1 MRNSKKIIFLV
12 LTTILSINY
21 SFSQCESWNNYPQG
35 EEEAKKQHVLYRDKI
50 KQKNYDEAFPI
61 WSNLFQYVKIPSP
74 AKTTHFFDGVEMYL
88 HFAKKDTINK
98 LQYIEKIIDLYN
110 QNAKCNGE
118 DATNRAFQAYYMYSN
133 GYDML
138 ESYKVFE
145 QSIKLNPN
153 SPPPMTLLYMSSIAI
168 KLYRLQNDSFNSNY
182 MCNLYDDFKR
192 IVYKNQQSKEVFY
205 YNKYWTEINK
215 MFSQIDEI
223 FDCNYW
229 VEKYNVTYQM
239 YYDNTDTLKMISNIL
254 SEKCGKDNLFYKEV
268 WERYKMLN
276 VQKEI
281 KVQKQILESDT
292 TSIYSK
298 IQSTRALSE
307 LDFDNK
313 EMFKNKV
320 TELIPQLVNST
331 KEWIDDYTIGTEL
344 YRYAYEQYKKN
355 NYPLARE
362 YCRLTSK
369 YRPSWGDPYILVGIM
384 YASSGSICS
393 PVTNGKGFDGQIFV
407 WPAIDE
413 WIKAKTIDPTSV
425 DRANELIS
433 KYSSFM
439 PSKVE
444 LLQRQ
449 MTIGSVYTIGCW
461 IQQNTLVRGI

>member
-1 MRNSKKIIFLV
+1 MS
-12 LTTILSINY
+12 
-21 SFSQCESWNNYPQG
+21 
-35 EEEAKKQHVLYRDKI
+35 LY
-50 KQKNYDEAFPI
+50 F
-61 WSNLFQYVKIPSP
+61 
-74 AKTTHFFDGVEMYL
+74 T
-88 HFAKKDTINK
+88 KKDTSNK
-98 LQYIEKIIDLYN
+98 IKWVNNIIDLYN

-118 DATNRAFQAYYMYSN
+118 DATNRAYQAYYMYSN

-138 ESYKVFE
+138 EAYKVFE
-145 QSIKLNPN
+145 YSLELKPN
-153 SPPPMTLLYMSSIAI
+153 SPPPLSLLYMAIIAT
-168 KLYRLQNDSFNSNY
+168 KQYKLQNDTFNSIY
-182 MCNLYDDFKR
+182 MCSLYDKFKS
-192 IVYKNQQSKEVFY
+192 IVEKNQTSKEVFY
-205 YNKYWTEINK
+205 YNKYWVEIDRI
-215 MFSQIDEI
+215 FSQINEI

-229 VEKYNVTYQM
+229 YEKCTPLYDL
-239 YYDNTDTLKMISNIL
+239 YYDNADSLKLIIAII
-254 SEKCGKDNLFYKEV
+254 SEKCGKDNNLYKQV
-268 WERYKMLN
+268 WERYKRLN
-276 VQKEI
+276 IENEI
-281 KVQKQILESDT
+281 KIQQNILISDT

-298 IQSTRALSE
+298 IQASRALSE

-313 EMFKNKV
+313 ESYKTKLN
-320 TELIPQLVNST
+320 ELIPQLVFST

-393 PVTNGKGFDGQIFV
+393 PGTNGKGFDAQVFV

-413 WIKAKTIDPTSV
+413 WIKAKSIDPSSV

-449 MTIGSVYTIGCW
+449 ITIGSVYTIGCW